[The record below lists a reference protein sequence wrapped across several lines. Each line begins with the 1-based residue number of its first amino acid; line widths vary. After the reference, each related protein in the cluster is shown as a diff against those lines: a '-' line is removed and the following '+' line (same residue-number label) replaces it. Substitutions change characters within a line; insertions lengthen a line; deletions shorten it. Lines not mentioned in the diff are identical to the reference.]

1 MKRTSSG
8 TGRIDYWKQKDE
20 RRASM
25 RPLLTVIEDLHS
37 SRRWDT
43 NQAWL

>member
-8 TGRIDYWKQKDE
+8 TGHIGYWKQKGG
-20 RRASM
+20 RRASV
-25 RPLLTVIEDLHS
+25 RLLLTVIEDLHS